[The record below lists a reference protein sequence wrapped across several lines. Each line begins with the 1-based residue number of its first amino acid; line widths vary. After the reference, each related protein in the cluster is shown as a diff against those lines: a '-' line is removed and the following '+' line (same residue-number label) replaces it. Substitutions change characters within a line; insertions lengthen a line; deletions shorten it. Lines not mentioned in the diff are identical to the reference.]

1 MTSDLSSFVI
11 ARARP
16 AEPAVRIDDTTL
28 RDGEQTAGVVFSNH
42 EKIRIAKLLDEV
54 GVHQIEV
61 GIPAMGGD
69 EKATIGEI
77 VALGLDAS
85 ILAWNRAVID
95 DVQHSL
101 DCGVNAV
108 AISMSASD
116 IHIEHKLKKSRN
128 WVLESIKTAVD
139 FAKKHDVYVSV
150 NAEDASR
157 ADLEFLLLCPG
168 AARECRAAPL
178 RF

>member
-42 EKIRIAKLLDEV
+42 EKIRIAKLLVEV

-69 EKATIGEI
+69 EKASIKEI
-77 VALGLDAS
+77 VELGLDTS
-85 ILAWNRAVID
+85 ILAWNRAVIE
-95 DVQHSL
+95 DVQHSI
-101 DCGVNAV
+101 DCGVDAV

-116 IHIEHKLKKSRN
+116 IHIEHKLAKSRQ
-128 WVLESIKTAVD
+128 WVLDQIRECVA
-139 FAKKHDVYVSV
+139 FAKDKNLYVSCLLYTSPSPR
-150 NAEDASR
+150 DRTRSR
-157 ADLEFLLLCPG
+157 MPSSA
-168 AARECRAAPL
+168 
-178 RF
+178 